1 MSPILRSKRLLGLA
15 ALGAIVLLL
24 AACTPSHPQS
34 TFDSVGPVARS
45 QVNLF
50 YIILWAGTFV
60 FVILMAALIYVVVRY
75 RRRQGQGDPEQIHG
89 HTRLEIAWT
98 IAPAIVLIVVGVPS
112 LIAIFDTA
120 NSPDPP
126 DKGGLVVEVIGHQ
139 WWFEFRYPAH
149 DVITANVLHI
159 PVDEV
164 INVKLDSVDVI
175 HSFWVPKLAGKVDMV
190 PNNDN
195 TLWLKAEES
204 GSFFGQ
210 CAEFCGVSHANMR
223 FTVIAQPRAEFDA
236 WLKRQAAD
244 GLEPTDPLARQG
256 QEIFLSREGGC
267 FACHTIRGLAK
278 ARGTKGPN
286 LTHFASR
293 GNFAGSILENTQEN
307 LRVWLEDPDEL
318 KPGNI
323 MGREAIV
330 YANPDNKLTEAEI
343 SALVA
348 YLRSLK

>member
-34 TFDSVGPVARS
+34 TFESVGPVARS

-60 FVILMAALIYVVVRY
+60 FVVLMAVLLYVVVRY
-75 RRRQGQGDPEQIHG
+75 RRRPGQGDPEQIHG

-98 IAPAIVLIVVGVPS
+98 IAPTIVLAIVGVPS

-139 WWFEFRYPAH
+139 WWFEFRYPDH
-149 DVITANVLHI
+149 DVITANVMHI

-164 INVKLDSVDVI
+164 VNIRLDSVDVL

-195 TLWLKAEES
+195 TLWLMAEEA
-204 GSFFGQ
+204 GIFFGQ
-210 CAEFCGVSHANMR
+210 CAEFCGVSHANMHFR
-223 FTVIAQPRAEFDA
+223 VIAQPRAEFDA
-236 WLKRQAAD
+236 WLKQQAAD
-244 GLEPTDPLARQG
+244 SMEPIDPLARRG
-256 QEIFLSREGGC
+256 QEVFLSREAGC
-267 FACHTIRGLAK
+267 FACHTIQPLRT

-293 GNFAGSILENTQEN
+293 GCFAGCVLENTQED
-307 LRVWLEDPDEL
+307 LRAWLEDPEAI

-323 MGREAIV
+323 MTREAIV
-330 YANPDNKLTEAEI
+330 YTNPDNELTEPEI

>member
-1 MSPILRSKRLLGLA
+1 MIPILRSKKVLGLA

-60 FVILMAALIYVVVRY
+60 FVAFMAVLLYAVVRY

-98 IAPAIVLIVVGVPS
+98 IAPAIVLVIVGVPS

-120 NSPDPP
+120 NSPEPP
-126 DKGGLVVEVIGHQ
+126 DEGGLVVEVIGHQ
-139 WWFEFRYPAH
+139 WWFEFRYPDH

-164 INVKLDSVDVI
+164 VNVKLDSVDVI

-195 TLWLKAEES
+195 TLWLKAEEA

-223 FTVIAQPRAEFDA
+223 FTVIAQPKAEFDA
-236 WLKRQAAD
+236 WLKQQAAD
-244 GLEPTDPLARQG
+244 AMEPVDPLAQMG
-256 QEIFLSREGGC
+256 QEIFVSREAAC
-267 FACHTIRGLAK
+267 YTCHTVRGLAT

-293 GNFAGSILENTQEN
+293 GQFAGSTMENTQEN
-307 LRVWLEDPDEL
+307 VRKWLEDSEAM
-318 KPGNI
+318 KPANV
-323 MGREAIV
+323 MAREAVI
-330 YANPDNKLTEAEI
+330 YTDPDSELSEAEI